1 MTGASD
7 GLATVSL
14 MVAPGGRGW
23 TRGRAPRRHRT
34 PPVPAVAVLAAA
46 LALSACGSAS
56 ATPGVNPRVAPSVPA
71 LARPLS
77 GSGLLRPGTGVGA
90 GAGAAFLPGT
100 PRVGGPNPGGATS
113 IRPSGPVRSP
123 TTPEPFYQVPSPLG
137 PAPPGS
143 IIRSEAIPSYGQLP
157 EGAKAYRILYHSQ
170 SLTGTDI
177 AVSGIAVVPG
187 GTPPARGFPIVS
199 WAHGT
204 VGLAVQ
210 CAPSILGFG
219 SIPLLDSLLRR
230 RAIVVATDY
239 EGLGTPGP
247 DPYLIGQSEAEGVL
261 DAARSARA
269 LVGASASNTVI
280 IVGFS
285 QGGQAALFAG
295 QMAQTYAP
303 ELFVPGV
310 AAVAPVTSL
319 DELVPATPQQRT
331 AKGLFALMA
340 LYAWSATYGNLPLDS
355 LLTPLALHDRAA
367 IVSSCGGAAAT
378 GVETTPAG
386 RLFRPGWNRDPVVAA
401 RIADNEPGQV
411 ATAASLLVVQGTA
424 DSVVPYATT
433 TRFVAD
439 SLCRGQGD
447 TVDYAAIEGAGHDS
461 ILMAA
466 TPALMD
472 WISARLASAP
482 GTDSCARILMTTR

>member
-14 MVAPGGRGW
+14 MVEPGGRGW

-34 PPVPAVAVLAAA
+34 PSAPVVAVLAAG

-56 ATPGVNPRVAPSVPA
+56 AAPGDRPRVGPSVPA

-77 GSGLLRPGTGVGA
+77 GSGLLPPGTGVGA
-90 GAGAAFLPGT
+90 GAGAASLPGT
-100 PRVGGPNPGGATS
+100 PRVGGPSTGGGAS
-113 IRPSGPVRSP
+113 IRLSGPVRSP
-123 TTPEPFYQVPSPLG
+123 MAPEPFYQVPSPLS

-143 IIRSEAIPSYGQLP
+143 IIRSEAIASNGQLP
-157 EGAKAYRILYHSQ
+157 EGAKAYRVLYHSQ
-170 SLTGTDI
+170 SLTGADI

-204 VGLAVQ
+204 AGLAAQ
-210 CAPSILGFG
+210 CAPSIWGPG
-219 SIPLLDSLLRR
+219 TIPLLGSLLRR
-230 RAIVVATDY
+230 RVIVVATDY

-247 DPYLIGQSEAEGVL
+247 HPYLIGQSEAQGVL

-280 IVGFS
+280 IVGYS

-319 DELVPATPQQRT
+319 DEFVPATPQQPT
-331 AKGLFALMA
+331 ANGLFALMA
-340 LYAWSATYGNLPLDS
+340 LYAWSATYGNLSLSS
-355 LLTPLALHDRAA
+355 LLTPLALQDKAA
-367 IVSSCGGAAAT
+367 IVSACGGAVAT

-386 RLFRPGWNRDPVVAA
+386 RLFRPGWNRDPVLAA
-401 RIADNEPGQV
+401 RIAENEPGQV

-433 TRFVAD
+433 SRFVAD

-461 ILMAA
+461 VLMAA
-466 TPALMD
+466 TPVLMA
-472 WISARLASAP
+472 WISTRLALAP
-482 GTDSCARILMTTR
+482 GTNSCARTLRTRP

>member
-1 MTGASD
+1 MTGASE
-7 GLATVSL
+7 GLATVSQ

-23 TRGRAPRRHRT
+23 TGGRAPGRHRA
-34 PPVPAVAVLAAA
+34 PPVRGVAVLAAA
-46 LALSACGSAS
+46 LALSACGSAL
-56 ATPGVNPRVAPSVPA
+56 AAPGVTPRVAPSVPA

-77 GSGLLRPGTGVGA
+77 GFGLTPPGTGA
-90 GAGAAFLPGT
+90 GAGTTFLPGI
-100 PRVGGPNPGGATS
+100 PRFGGTGTGGATR
-113 IRPSGPVRSP
+113 IRPSDPVLS
-123 TTPEPFYQVPSPLG
+123 TTATQPFYQVPSPLS

-143 IIRSEAIPSYGQLP
+143 IIRSETIPSDGQLP
-157 EGAKAYRILYHSQ
+157 EGATAYRILYHSQ
-170 SLTGTDI
+170 SLTGADI

-187 GTPPARGFPIVS
+187 GIPPARGFPIVS

-204 VGLAVQ
+204 AGLAVQ
-210 CAPSILGFG
+210 CAPSIWGPG
-219 SIPLLDSLLRR
+219 SIPLLGSLLRH

-247 DPYLIGQSEAEGVL
+247 QPYLIGQGEAEGVL

-280 IVGFS
+280 IVGYS

-319 DELVPATPQQRT
+319 DEFVPATPQQRT

-340 LYAWSATYGNLPLDS
+340 LYAWSATYGNLPLAS
-355 LLTPLALHDRAA
+355 LLTPLALQDRAA

-378 GVETTPAG
+378 RVANIPAG
-386 RLFRPGWNRDPVVAA
+386 QLFRPGWDRDPVLAA

-411 ATAASLLVVQGTA
+411 ATAAPMLVVQGTA

-439 SLCRGQGD
+439 SLCGSQRD

-461 ILMAA
+461 ILTAA
-466 TPALMD
+466 TSALMD
-472 WISARLASAP
+472 WITMRLANAP
-482 GTDSCARILMTTR
+482 GTNSCARILTTTP